1 MADGER
7 PSGLT
12 VLGQINLILAL
23 MQGIQIIGLCLG
35 SALESAAMA
44 SAAVRGTSAQE
55 EIAYLHRWLPE
66 MITVL
71 AMSSSLLVAS
81 GVGLLRMRRALGR
94 HCGNAY
100 ALLSVGQTALA
111 LTAMHE
117 PFDIASIIGLVYPA
131 LLLLWLNLIFRGDL
145 VH

>member
-1 MADGER
+1 M
-7 PSGLT
+7 
-12 VLGQINLILAL
+12 LGQINLILAL

-71 AMSSSLLVAS
+71 AMSSSCWSPLAS
-81 GVGLLRMRRALGR
+81 GCSGCAAPWGDT
-94 HCGNAY
+94 AETPT
-100 ALLSVGQTALA
+100 LLSVGQTALA

-131 LLLLWLNLIFRGDL
+131 LLLWLNLIFRGDL